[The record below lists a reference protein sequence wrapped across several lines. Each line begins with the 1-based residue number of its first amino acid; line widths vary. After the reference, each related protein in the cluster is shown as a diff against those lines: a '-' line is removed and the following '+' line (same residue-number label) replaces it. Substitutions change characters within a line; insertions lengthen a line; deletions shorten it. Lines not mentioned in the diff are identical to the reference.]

1 MTSAPCFTPIR
12 HYALLALALALAPQA
27 GKTAQP
33 AASIFNEGF
42 LGIGG
47 DQPNADLSV
56 FKFGNQVLPGTYMTD
71 VTRDGNALGKFQLR
85 FEEASGKRDAQPC
98 LTREMLESWGVN
110 AAAIGSLA
118 ALPRKAAWTWRPAWS
133 MPRTPMTRAAS
144 SCR

>member
-27 GKTAQP
+27 KTAQP

-85 FEEASGKRDAQPC
+85 LRKRRASATP
-98 LTREMLESWGVN
+98 S
-110 AAAIGSLA
+110 
-118 ALPRKAAWTWRPAWS
+118 PA
-133 MPRTPMTRAAS
+133 
-144 SCR
+144 

>member
-12 HYALLALALALAPQA
+12 HYALRSPWRWPQA

-118 ALPRKAAWTWRPAWS
+118 ALPPE
-133 MPRTPMTRAAS
+133 
-144 SCR
+144 SCGPGGQRGRCLVHL

>member
-1 MTSAPCFTPIR
+1 M
-12 HYALLALALALAPQA
+12 
-27 GKTAQP
+27 
-33 AASIFNEGF
+33 
-42 LGIGG
+42 
-47 DQPNADLSV
+47 

-118 ALPRKAAWTWRPAWS
+118 ALPRKLRGPGGQ
-133 MPRTPMTRAAS
+133 RGR
-144 SCR
+144 CLVHL